1 MISTTTLHPMIVHFP
16 IALLIT
22 GFLFASLDLFIK
34 KCSCTPCV
42 AKISFWLLGLGAISA
57 LAAVLSG
64 ALFTT
69 MQSSPF
75 FPDHQMMAF
84 TTAIVACLTALI
96 YAYYIYK
103 APKNKTLRVVGYLAY
118 VVTAIL
124 VSITGH
130 YGGLIVY

>member
-22 GFLFASLDLFIK
+22 GFFFASLDMFIK
-34 KCSCTPCV
+34 KCSGTLCV
-42 AKISFWLLGLGAISA
+42 AKVSFWLLGLGAISA
-57 LAAVLSG
+57 LAAVVSG

-84 TTAIVACLTALI
+84 TTAIVACLTALV

-103 APKNKTLRVVGYLAY
+103 APTNKTLRVIGYLAY
-118 VVTAIL
+118 IATTVL